1 MNYGYIRVSTT
12 EQVEGTSLETQR
24 RQILGN
30 AMTHDLTID
39 HWIEDAGISG
49 AMKFFDRLAAHGVEL
64 QPGDTIVVAKLD
76 RFSRDAADA
85 LSSIETMREN
95 KVALIINGHGDV
107 MDETNLSGRLML
119 EVMAVFSGHE
129 RRTLKERQRVG
140 QKAKRAAGGHIGGS
154 APFGYV
160 VAGNGKAA
168 KLVEDAEEQNIIV
181 RINELAQQQVSLRKI
196 QGVLRSESLRSPSL
210 SVISRIIKDAA

>member
-95 KVALIINGHGDV
+95 KVALIING
-107 MDETNLSGRLML
+107 
-119 EVMAVFSGHE
+119 
-129 RRTLKERQRVG
+129 QRVG